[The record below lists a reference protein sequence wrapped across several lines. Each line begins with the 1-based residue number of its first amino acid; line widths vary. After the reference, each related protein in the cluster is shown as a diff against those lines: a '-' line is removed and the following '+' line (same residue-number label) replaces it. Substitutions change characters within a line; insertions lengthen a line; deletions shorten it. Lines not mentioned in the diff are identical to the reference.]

1 MIVEYIQQAIR
12 NIESQRNSTL
22 ENERQKLMSTVV
34 APYNKEIDDGLQKAI
49 AELSTNLNKDISALQ
64 QKFETDKKTLVEMA
78 DKNKADFA
86 NTTISSRLA
95 IVSVQFDRAIQGL
108 TDQIEKIEE

>member
-12 NIESQRNSTL
+12 NIESQRNSAL
-22 ENERQKLMSTVV
+22 ENERQKLMSTVIV
-34 APYNKEIDDGLQKAI
+34 PYNKEIDDGLQKAI
-49 AELSTNLNKDISALQ
+49 AELSANHNKDISALQ
-64 QKFETDKKTLVEMA
+64 QKFEADKRTLVEMA

-95 IVSVQFDRAIQGL
+95 IVSVQYDRAIQGL